1 MDNNLYGWT
10 NLKRSV
16 GNSYVDKCR
25 LSANSDEAFSN
36 FRRDPD
42 YQKVLEGGERKVGQI
57 HLNRIQEKFGLGVL
71 IDNIDKIKE
80 NDIYGNPVKHF
91 YDIIGTES
99 DDEINPCTILY
110 VSQALDI
117 KEVLDKFVP
126 KKIVEIGGG
135 FGGLCKTLSVF
146 YDFDEYVLIDLPD
159 VIDLCKKYLSHYPDL
174 FDKITFID
182 CEQFQTV
189 ESIDNVDL
197 FIAIASL
204 AECNEKTQNI
214 YVDKILMNSLYGYI
228 LYNTLH
234 IEDMKNVCDK
244 IVAKISGSFE
254 NSIESYL
261 GTAIIRL
268 KKRK

>member
-1 MDNNLYGWT
+1 VDNNFYGWD
-10 NLKRSV
+10 NLERSA
-16 GNSYVDKCR
+16 GNSYIDKCR
-25 LSANSDEAFSN
+25 LFAHNDEAFSN

-42 YQKVLEGGERKVGQI
+42 YQKILEGGARIVGQI
-57 HLNRIQEKFGLGVL
+57 HLDRIQKKFGLGVL
-71 IDNIDKIKE
+71 IDNVDKFKE
-80 NDIYGNPVKHF
+80 NDIYGNPIKHF
-91 YDIIGTES
+91 YDELGTDP

-117 KEVLDKFVP
+117 KEMLGEFIP

-146 YDFDEYVLIDLPD
+146 YDFDEYILIDLPD

-174 FDKITFID
+174 FDKITFIN
-182 CEQFQTV
+182 CEQFQAV

-204 AECNEKTQNI
+204 SECNEIIQNI

-234 IEDMKNVCDK
+234 IEGVKDVYNKVVNK
-244 IVAKISGSFE
+244 IIDGFKG
-254 NSIESYL
+254 NIEKYL
-261 GTAIIRL
+261 GTAIIKLRS
-268 KKRK
+268 RK